1 MSIHDYVE
9 RALVGAESS
18 PRRQRMPQEQAL
30 VYSVERVV
38 ESVLPSQVVARRH
51 AYEWLDRICDIEGW
65 DTPSVE
71 AIRSQRWA
79 GVACQE
85 SHAIGIS
92 NAKTSALLLCHE
104 LAHIVSGTSGHGEEW
119 RTSFI
124 GIVRRHVSVQHASL
138 LYTLYQRVGL
148 TVGEWESSRA

>member
-18 PRRQRMPQEQAL
+18 PRRMPREQAL

-51 AYEWLDRICDIEGW
+51 AHEWLDRICDIEEW
-65 DTPSVE
+65 DTPSIE
-71 AIRSQRWA
+71 AIRSRRWG
-79 GVACQE
+79 GVASTE
-85 SHAIGIS
+85 LHAIGIS
-92 NAKTSALLLCHE
+92 SAKTSALLLCHE
-104 LAHIVSGTSGHGEEW
+104 LAHIVNDEQGHGEGW
-119 RTSFI
+119 RSTFV

-138 LYTLYQRVGL
+138 LHTLYQRVGL